1 MAYFGITATE
11 AGLEPARPGVDLES
25 ELARGLAGVSR
36 KAPVVVLIHGYKF
49 HPGLPDADPHRSLFA
64 FRPEEASWKIRSW
77 PEGLGFADDGGETG
91 LCIGFAWPASAGH
104 LASLVTTGR
113 NGFARVYDRAGDY
126 GARLA
131 ELLALLQKLAPGRP
145 VDLMAHSLGARVALA
160 ALPALAVAPRR
171 VILLGAAEF
180 GDRALDFLAAAPAL
194 RPPSIYNVTTRAN
207 DLFDAMLEQFAPRR
221 SRRERALGQG
231 LGDDG
236 LANWLDLQLDRPD
249 VTAWINARGIPL
261 IPGQRRLCHWS
272 FYTRDGALG
281 VYQAI
286 LRRRRG
292 WDIASLKSAPCFA
305 GQEPRW
311 SRLVPGRR
319 IDLPG
324 LGNDL
329 RPPLGLEGA

>member
-131 ELLALLQKLAPGRP
+131 ELWRSCSG
-145 VDLMAHSLGARVALA
+145 
-160 ALPALAVAPRR
+160 
-171 VILLGAAEF
+171 
-180 GDRALDFLAAAPAL
+180 
-194 RPPSIYNVTTRAN
+194 
-207 DLFDAMLEQFAPRR
+207 
-221 SRRERALGQG
+221 SRR
-231 LGDDG
+231 
-236 LANWLDLQLDRPD
+236 
-249 VTAWINARGIPL
+249 
-261 IPGQRRLCHWS
+261 
-272 FYTRDGALG
+272 
-281 VYQAI
+281 
-286 LRRRRG
+286 
-292 WDIASLKSAPCFA
+292 A
-305 GQEPRW
+305 GR
-311 SRLVPGRR
+311 ST
-319 IDLPG
+319 
-324 LGNDL
+324 
-329 RPPLGLEGA
+329 